1 MGTYCIKKAN
11 RWRKRSCF
19 LSSVS
24 FAFQI
29 WTFVI
34 TGFFVESVFVAMGT
48 YCIKKA
54 NRWRKRSC
62 FLSSVSCS
70 CVPVLKSSWL
80 HDALKVA
87 FQIWTF
93 VITGFFVESVFVA
106 MGTYCIKKAN

>member
-1 MGTYCIKKAN
+1 
-11 RWRKRSCF
+11 
-19 LSSVS
+19 
-24 FAFQI
+24 
-29 WTFVI
+29 
-34 TGFFVESVFVAMGT
+34 MGT

-106 MGTYCIKKAN
+106 MGTYCIKKANRWRKRSCFLSSVSCSCVPVLKS